1 MGHVQGL
8 GDLPVNGPGLDARV
22 VPELLGVLGG
32 PGEEALKAEGL
43 AVLHEGGLGHLVGQ
57 VIDVLALGL
66 NPPLAGDSL
75 ELLGVL
81 DRIVA
86 ALLGLVQGMA
96 DGAAVVGVGS
106 CASGGEAEVVAGHDA
121 VYVAAADARGPWA

>member
-8 GDLPVNGPGLDARV
+8 GDLPVDGPGLDARV

-32 PGEEALKAEGL
+32 TGEEALEAEGL

-57 VIDVLALGL
+57 VIDVLALGGDA
-66 NPPLAGDSL
+66 PLAGDPL

-81 DRIVA
+81 DGVVA
-86 ALLGLVQGMA
+86 ALLGLVEGVA
-96 DGAAVVGVGS
+96 DGAAVVGVG
-106 CASGGEAEVVAGHDA
+106 GGATL
-121 VYVAAADARGPWA
+121 P